1 MAAEGHEMNDD
12 ALKDLPKPQFKEIG
26 ALYEAAV
33 RADVA
38 PGQLNRERADHLM
51 RDLARTTWKDQHP
64 AIYRQWSAGGDTWN
78 QLIKD
83 VKSYSGQVN
92 QHRRAVKKSKNV
104 PSS

>member
-26 ALYEAAV
+26 TLYEAAV
-33 RADVA
+33 RAGVA

-51 RDLARTTWKDQHP
+51 RDLARTQWKEQHLK
-64 AIYRQWSAGGDTWN
+64 IYQLWSRGGDTWN

-83 VKSYSGQVN
+83 VKSYSGLVN
-92 QHRRAVKKSKNV
+92 QHRRAAKKTKN
-104 PSS
+104 PTTP